1 MNRSFRLLSVV
12 VSCLVW
18 ANGCF
23 ADEVLFHKE
32 SRNYGQEGLLGK
44 VFRREFETRM
54 FTHPTWR
61 QRLYGASH
69 DPDVNETLEV
79 YARPD
84 HSIWLSHRYASPS
97 LSTIIWSRIYIGEKF
112 DLKKRLDA
120 VHITDH
126 EIALPP
132 EVAKE
137 LELLWRTM
145 LPGLAEAPKPP
156 VLYMHTPILIAFA
169 RENNSVETGSIPIA
183 AYDTPIYRDFLAV
196 VKDLKDLCDHGA
208 NSTDPAFAPL
218 PDKIRRLRA
227 RLGKP

>member
-1 MNRSFRLLSVV
+1 MNRPFRFLSVA

-18 ANGCF
+18 ADVCF
-23 ADEVLFHKE
+23 SSQILFFKV
-32 SRNYGQEGLLGK
+32 SRNYDEEGLLGK
-44 VFRREFETRM
+44 VLRREIETRL

-61 QRLYGASH
+61 QRLYGESH
-69 DPDVNETLEV
+69 DPDVNETLEI
-79 YARPD
+79 YTKQDR
-84 HSIWLSHRYASPS
+84 SIWLDHRYAVPS
-97 LSTIIWSRIYIGEKF
+97 LSRIIWSHIYLGEKF
-112 DLKKRLDA
+112 NLKKRLDA

-169 RENNSVETGSIPIA
+169 RDNNSVETGSIAIA
-183 AYDTPIYRDFLAV
+183 AYNTPIYRDFLDV
-196 VKDLKDLCDHGA
+196 VKNLKDLCDHGA
-208 NSTDPAFAPL
+208 VSTDPAFAAL

-227 RLGKP
+227 RL

>member
-1 MNRSFRLLSVV
+1 
-12 VSCLVW
+12 VW
-18 ANGCF
+18 ANACF
-23 ADEVLFHKE
+23 AGEVLFYKV
-32 SRNYGQEGLLGK
+32 SRNYDHEGLLGK

-69 DPDVNETLEV
+69 DPDVNETLEI
-79 YARPD
+79 YTKPD
-84 HSIWLSHRYASPS
+84 RSIWLDHRYAVPS
-97 LSTIIWSRIYIGEKF
+97 LSGIIWSRIYLGEQF
-112 DLKKRLDA
+112 NLKKRLDA

-169 RENNSVETGSIPIA
+169 HENNSVETGTMAIA
-183 AYDTPIYRDFLAV
+183 AYDTPIYRDFLDV
-196 VKDLKDLCDHGA
+196 VKALKDLCDHGA
-208 NSTDPAFAPL
+208 NSRDPAFAPL
-218 PDKIRRLRA
+218 PDEIRRLRV
-227 RLGKP
+227 RLEKP